1 MRSEKKKNNQWNL
14 MIKKYGL
21 KMLRGKL
28 AIVRI
33 LRKIHINV
41 RREVKDTTVK
51 KEIVSLIW
59 EVK

>member
-1 MRSEKKKNNQWNL
+1 